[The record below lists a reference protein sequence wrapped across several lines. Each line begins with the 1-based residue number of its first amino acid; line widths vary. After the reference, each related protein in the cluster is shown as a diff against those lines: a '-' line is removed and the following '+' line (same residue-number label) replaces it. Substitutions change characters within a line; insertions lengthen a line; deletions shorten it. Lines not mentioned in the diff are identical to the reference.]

1 MNAEELG
8 KLMSE
13 SLVNGLKM
21 GFILIIKQPVFWI
34 IIALLIAYNIFKNK
48 MKKNQLGRDLG
59 RD

>member
-13 SLVNGLKM
+13 SLANGLKM

-48 MKKNQLGRDLG
+48 MKK
-59 RD
+59 

>member
-34 IIALLIAYNIFKNK
+34 IIALLSAYNIFKNK
-48 MKKNQLGRDLG
+48 MKK
-59 RD
+59 